1 MPPNSKGGKGYK
13 KGKHGGGGEV
23 KMIEI
28 LPDQMLGRILRALG
42 NRRFRVYCNDN
53 KERVCKICG
62 SMRKSEWVSE
72 GSIVVLSLREIGMR
86 ILGGQGEEGIGDIL
100 SVVDRSLYSKL
111 KRESGVNP
119 ALFTSIETQDIHDVK
134 KRVAEGTLEEDDL
147 FDRGSTDSGDDDES
161 DSDSEMNAEEKKMA
175 KLAQR
180 ERRAKAKD
188 LKIKSERSSKM
199 FGGGDE
205 KGPSK
210 NDDIDIDAI

>member
-1 MPPNSKGGKGYK
+1 MPPNAKGGKGYK
-13 KGKHGGGGEV
+13 KGKHNNSGEV
-23 KMIEI
+23 KMIE
-28 LPDQMLGRILRALG
+28 LQNDQMLGRILKALG

-72 GSIVVLSLREIGMR
+72 GSIVVMSLREIGMR
-86 ILGGQGEEGIGDIL
+86 ILGGQGEDGVGDIL

-111 KRESGVNP
+111 KKQSGVNA
-119 ALFTSIETQDIHDVK
+119 ALFTSIENQDILDVK
-134 KRVAEGTLEEDDL
+134 KRVADGTLEDDDL
-147 FDRGSTDSGDDDES
+147 FDRGEEES
-161 DSDSEMNAEEKKMA
+161 DNSDDSSDSEMNSEEKKAA
-175 KLAQR
+175 KLANR

-188 LKIKSERSSKM
+188 LKLKSERSSKY
-199 FGGGDE
+199 FGDGDE